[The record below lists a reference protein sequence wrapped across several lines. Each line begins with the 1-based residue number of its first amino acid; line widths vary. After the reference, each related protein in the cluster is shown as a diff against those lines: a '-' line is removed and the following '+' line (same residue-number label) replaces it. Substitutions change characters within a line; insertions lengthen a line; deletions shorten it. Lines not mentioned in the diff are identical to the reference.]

1 MSRLLEDYSFEL
13 PPDRIAQRPTPV
25 RDRSR
30 LMVLDRTGG
39 EVEHRLFTDLPGFLG
54 PGDLVVLNDTFVKPA
69 RIFGVKE
76 GTGGR
81 VELLLVGHLGGG
93 YWRALMRGK
102 GKAGTVL
109 DFGVDGVRGRLVHGA
124 REGEVKVRFDPPD
137 GGKKLMMM
145 VGYPPLPPYIGRT
158 GDGRQRNREV
168 DVERYQTVYA
178 SSEGSVAAPTAG
190 LHFTEGLLER
200 IRKKGAGR
208 ATLTLHVGPGTFRP
222 LRHRDIERNRLEEE
236 SAFIPAATAE
246 EVNRVKERGGRV
258 IAVGTT
264 VTRTLEAF
272 TDREGRVRGG
282 RRRVDL
288 FIRPGHRFRTVN
300 ALITNFHLPRSSLML
315 LVSAFAG
322 REKLLDAY
330 RLAIGEGYRFYSYG
344 DAMFIS

>member
-1 MSRLLEDYSFEL
+1 MSRWLEDYSFVL

-30 LMVLDRTGG
+30 LMVLDRAGG
-39 EVEHRLFTDLPGFLG
+39 GVEHRLFTDLPEFLG
-54 PGDLVVLNDTFVKPA
+54 PGDLVVLNDTFVRPA
-69 RIFGVKE
+69 RIFGIKE
-76 GTGGR
+76 ATGGR
-81 VELLLVGHLGGG
+81 VELLLLRNLGGG

-102 GKAGTVL
+102 GKGGTVL
-109 DFGVDGVRGRLVHGA
+109 DFGVDGVRGRLVDGG

-137 GGKKLMMM
+137 GGMKLMEKI
-145 VGYPPLPPYIGRT
+145 GHPPLPPYIERR
-158 GDGRQRNREV
+158 GDGLQRNRKD

-200 IRKKGAGR
+200 IRRGGAGL
-208 ATLTLHVGPGTFRP
+208 AALTLHVGPGTFRP
-222 LRHRDIERNRLEEE
+222 LRHRAVERNRLEEE
-236 SAFIPAATAE
+236 SAFIPAATAAA
-246 EVNRVKERGGRV
+246 VNRVKENGGRV

-264 VTRTLEAF
+264 VTRSLEAC

-282 RRRVDL
+282 RRKVDL
-288 FIRPGHRFRTVN
+288 FIRPGYRFRTVD

-322 REKLLDAY
+322 RERLLEAY
-330 RLAIGEGYRFYSYG
+330 RLAIDEGYRFYSYG
-344 DAMFIS
+344 DAMFVS